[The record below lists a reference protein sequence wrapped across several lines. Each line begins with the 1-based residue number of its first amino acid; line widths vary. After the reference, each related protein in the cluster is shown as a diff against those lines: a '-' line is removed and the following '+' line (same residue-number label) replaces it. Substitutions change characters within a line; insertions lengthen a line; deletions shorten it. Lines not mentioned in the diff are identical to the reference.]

1 MIALQNLEYT
11 KNLTLLSLV
20 PDCVILSKYN

>member
-20 PDCVILSKYN
+20 SDCVILSKYN